1 MKTNKT
7 SPADEH
13 NRHLRAECE
22 ARMMEALQHDS
33 SKPIPESDSKRL
45 ASEHLA
51 TERLAELFVL
61 FPDLKQEYTEMLATL
76 GMMRSHTAT
85 PRRKEEEWSALEERI
100 YARIGVSAVPA
111 PTSAIT
117 PPKRAQILSLQPI
130 ARGLM
135 RFGAVAAIF
144 VGGLI
149 VGRWSISEAQGTQ
162 DAIMLA
168 RNAALEKH
176 ILSQGN
182 TRQSEAENF
191 LHDAHLLMLGVMA
204 MNAECG
210 ISHPQ
215 ALVAQR
221 ERCVRLMAQAQE
233 LRRTISPEERQ
244 RLAHVIVQV
253 ECALAELA
261 GTQPAHINA
270 SMIRQLQARTDDALC
285 EVNTALAASTRSQ

>member
-7 SPADEH
+7 SPTDEQ

-22 ARMMEALQHDS
+22 ARMMEALQYDS
-33 SKPIPESDSKRL
+33 LKLLPES
-45 ASEHLA
+45 AS
-51 TERLAELFVL
+51 ERLAELFVL

-76 GMMRSHTAT
+76 GMMRSHTAA

-100 YARIGVSAVPA
+100 YERVGVSAVA
-111 PTSAIT
+111 ATSAIA
-117 PPKRAQILSLQPI
+117 PPKRAQILTLQPI
-130 ARGLM
+130 VRGLM

-144 VGGLI
+144 VGGLFI
-149 VGRWSISEAQGTQ
+149 GRWSMNEAPQTQ

-168 RNAALEKH
+168 RNAALEQR
-176 ILSQGN
+176 ISSQGDM
-182 TRQSEAENF
+182 RQSEAENF